1 MRYENMV
8 PGTFVS
14 RPNRFIAKV
23 RLTGGEEVT
32 AHVKNTGRCRELL
45 ISGCTVYLQD
55 HAGAMGK
62 RKLRYSLI
70 AVDKVCGRGRLL
82 INMDSQA
89 PNKIVGEALAGG
101 RFSEVF
107 SDELKDMDFDFGN
120 LSEISPEKTFGDSR
134 FDFRLTDRDGRV
146 CWMEV
151 KGVTLEEKG
160 VARFPDA
167 PTERGV
173 KHVCE
178 LVKAVS
184 AGDSACIVF
193 VIQMK
198 GIKEFR
204 PNDETHRAFGDALR
218 NAHSRGVKILAFDC
232 NVGIDSAEIS
242 DKIEVVL

>member
-1 MRYENMV
+1 MRYENMI

-23 RLTGGEEVT
+23 RLAGGEEAT

-45 ISGCTVYLQD
+45 VPGCRVYLQD
-55 HAGAMGK
+55 HAGFMGK

-70 AVDKVCGRGRLL
+70 AVDKVCSRGAVL

-89 PNKIVGEALAGG
+89 PNKIVGEALADG
-101 RFSEVF
+101 RFCDVF
-107 SDELKDMDFDFGN
+107 GDELKDADFDFGD
-120 LSEISPEKTFGDSR
+120 LSDISPEKTFGDSR

-151 KGVTLEEKG
+151 KGVTLEEDG

-173 KHVCE
+173 KHVGE

-184 AGDSACIVF
+184 AGDYACIVF

-204 PNDETHRAFGDALR
+204 PNDETHMAFGDALR

-232 NVGIDSAEIS
+232 NVGIDSADIS

>member
-89 PNKIVGEALAGG
+89 PNKIVGEALACG
-101 RFSEVF
+101 RFQEVF
-107 SDELKDMDFDFGN
+107 GSELKGMAFDFGN
-120 LSEISPEKTFGDSR
+120 ISYISPEKTFGDSR
-134 FDFRLTDRDGRV
+134 FDFRLTDKEGRI

-151 KGVTLEEKG
+151 KGVTLEEDG
-160 VARFPDA
+160 IARFPDA

-173 KHVCE
+173 KHVGE
-178 LVKAVS
+178 LVKAAK
-184 AGDSACIVF
+184 AGDSAGIVF

-218 NAHSRGVKILAFDC
+218 KAFREGVKVLAFDC
-232 NVGIDSAEIS
+232 HVKPDSAVIR
-242 DKIEVVL
+242 DRVQVIL

>member
-1 MRYENMV
+1 MI

-45 ISGCTVYLQD
+45 VPGCAVYLQD
-55 HAGAMGK
+55 HAGSMGK
-62 RKLRYSLI
+62 RKLRHSLI
-70 AVDKVCGRGRLL
+70 AVDKVCSQGTLL

-89 PNKIVGEALAGG
+89 PNKIVGEALADG
-101 RFSEVF
+101 RFCDVF
-107 SDELKDMDFDFGN
+107 GDELKDTDFDFGN
-120 LSEISPEKTFGDSR
+120 LSDISPEKTFGDSR

-151 KGVTLEEKG
+151 KGVTLEEDG

-173 KHVCE
+173 KHVGE

-218 NAHSRGVKILAFDC
+218 NARRRGVKILAFDC
-232 NVGIDSAEIS
+232 NVAIDSAEIS
-242 DKIEVVL
+242 DKIEVAL

>member
-23 RLTGGEEVT
+23 RLAGGEEVT

-45 ISGCTVYLQD
+45 IPGCTVYLQD

-101 RFSEVF
+101 RFGEVF
-107 SDELKDMDFDFGN
+107 GDELKDTDFDFGN

-134 FDFRLTDRDGRV
+134 YGRV

-151 KGVTLEEKG
+151 KGVTLEEDG

>member
-1 MRYENMV
+1 MI

-45 ISGCTVYLQD
+45 VPRCAVYLQD
-55 HAGAMGK
+55 HAGSMGK

-70 AVDKVCGRGRLL
+70 AVDKVCSRGAVL

-89 PNKIVGEALAGG
+89 PNKIVGEALADG
-101 RFSEVF
+101 RFCDVLG
-107 SDELKDMDFDFGN
+107 DELKDTDFDFGN
-120 LSEISPEKTFGDSR
+120 LSDISPEKTFGDSR

-151 KGVTLEEKG
+151 KGVTLEEDG

-173 KHVCE
+173 KHVGE

-184 AGDSACIVF
+184 AGDSAYIVF

-218 NAHSRGVKILAFDC
+218 NARRRGVKILAFDC
-232 NVGIDSAEIS
+232 NVAIDSAEIS
-242 DKIEVVL
+242 DKIEVAL

>member
-1 MRYENMV
+1 MI

-45 ISGCTVYLQD
+45 VPGCRVYLQD
-55 HAGAMGK
+55 HAGFMGK

-70 AVDKVCGRGRLL
+70 AVDKVCSRGAVL

-89 PNKIVGEALAGG
+89 PNKIVGEALADG
-101 RFSEVF
+101 RFCDVF
-107 SDELKDMDFDFGN
+107 GDELKDADFDFGDI
-120 LSEISPEKTFGDSR
+120 SDISPEKTFGDSR

-151 KGVTLEEKG
+151 KGVTLEEDG
-160 VARFPDA
+160 VARFPGA

-173 KHVCE
+173 KHIGE

-232 NVGIDSAEIS
+232 NVGIDYAEIS

>member
-1 MRYENMV
+1 MRYENMI

-23 RLTGGEEVT
+23 RLTDGEEVT

-45 ISGCTVYLQD
+45 VPGRAVYLQD
-55 HAGAMGK
+55 HAGSMGK

-70 AVDKVCGRGRLL
+70 AVDKVCSRGAVL

-89 PNKIVGEALAGG
+89 PNKIVGEALADG
-101 RFSEVF
+101 RFCDVF
-107 SDELKDMDFDFGN
+107 GDELKDTDFDFGN
-120 LSEISPEKTFGDSR
+120 LSDISPEKTFGDSR

-151 KGVTLEEKG
+151 KGVTLEDDG

-173 KHVCE
+173 KHVGE

-218 NAHSRGVKILAFDC
+218 NARRRDVKILAFDC